1 MEIRFSD
8 DLSLQTKRKS
18 KNEKNHCRL
27 TDRSGPLI
35 DHRIRRPQ
43 AKPVHTKATQTQEAR
58 NKANALAFYD
68 LAFNQHKPQE
78 AVSKYVG
85 KTYIQHNPTVA
96 DGGQA
101 FIDAFAPF
109 LKENPGS
116 RAAVKRIAAEGDL
129 VFMHVFSLISA
140 QDRGEAVVDIFR
152 FDRNGKIVE
161 HWDVIQSVPEKTTS
175 GHSVF

>member
-1 MEIRFSD
+1 MKKIISVLLTAAA
-8 DLSLQTKRKS
+8 LSSTAAYAAPK
-18 KNEKNHCRL
+18 
-27 TDRSGPLI
+27 
-35 DHRIRRPQ
+35 
-43 AKPVHTKATQTQEAR
+43 AKPARIKAAQTEEAR

-68 LAFNQHKPQE
+68 LAFNQHKLQE

-109 LKENPGS
+109 LKEHPGS
-116 RAAVKRIAAEGDL
+116 RAEVKRIAAEGDL
-129 VFMHVFSLISA
+129 VFMHVFNQTSA

-161 HWDVIQSVPEKTTS
+161 HWDVIQSVPEKTVS